1 MALSSELR
9 AQILRYYHVEKWR
22 AGSIAREL
30 HIHRGTVQ
38 RVLAQAGLP
47 KIGAL
52 PRPSQIDG
60 YLPFID
66 QTLMKCPTLAASR
79 LYAMVY
85 ERGYRGSPHH
95 FRHLISLHRP
105 RPVTEAYLH
114 LRPRFDAFE
123 WMLAVLQKKVAVQEL
138 KYQTDDLPDLEV
150 LLNRLY
156 AGKLSDRNKSLAI
169 IAWRRGLTART
180 ICSFLG
186 ISSSTYNVYKRT
198 FAEGGSQSLFS
209 RKPGSQRKSD
219 DETLKN
225 AIFKVLHEPPSNYGI
240 NRTTWTMQL
249 LRKVLGEN
257 GNAACPEVI
266 RAITRAAGYR
276 WRKARIVLTSADPA
290 YSEKLDRIHSILAS
304 LQSDEAFFSID
315 EYGPFA
321 VKMCSGRKLVLPGEQ
336 PVVPQWQKSRGSL
349 IVTAALELSSNQ
361 VTHFY
366 SDHKNTDEM
375 IKMMNVLVAK
385 YADRR
390 KIYLSWDA
398 ASWHIAKRLNQH
410 IEEHNAAGATSG
422 AVVVGTAP
430 LPAGAQFL
438 NVVESVF
445 SGMSRAIIQNS
456 DYPSLDDAKG
466 AIDRYFDERNDQ
478 FQKYPRRAGRKMW
491 GKEREPATFSDSSN
505 CKDPRYR

>member
-1 MALSSELR
+1 MALSSELK
-9 AQILRYYHVEKWR
+9 AQILRCYYVEKSP
-22 AGSIAREL
+22 AATIARQL
-30 HIHRGTVQ
+30 HIHRGIVQ
-38 RVLAQAGLP
+38 RILAQAGLP

-52 PRPSQIDG
+52 PRPSQIDA
-60 YLPFID
+60 YLPFIQ
-66 QTLMKCPTLAASR
+66 QTLITFPTLTASR

-95 FRHLISLHRP
+95 FRYQISLHRP
-105 RPVTEAYLH
+105 QPVTEAYPH
-114 LRPRFDAFE
+114 LRPSFDAFE
-123 WMLAVLQKKVAVQEL
+123 WMLAVLQKKVAVHDL
-138 KYQTDDLPDLEV
+138 KHQMDDLPDLEL

-156 AGKLSDRNKSLAI
+156 SGKLSDRNKSLAI
-169 IAWRRGLTART
+169 IARRRGLSVRT
-180 ICSFLG
+180 ICAFLG
-186 ISSSTYNVYKRT
+186 ISSSTYNVYKRS
-198 FAEGGSQSLFS
+198 FAAGGSQALFS
-209 RKPGSQRKSD
+209 RKSPPRKSEN
-219 DETLKN
+219 ETLKT
-225 AIFKVLHEPPSNYGI
+225 AIFKVIHEPPSNYGI
-240 NRTTWTMQL
+240 NRTTWTMHL

-266 RAITRAAGYR
+266 RAITRAAGYS

-290 YSEKLDRIHSILAS
+290 YSEKLDHIHSILAS
-304 LQSDEAFFSID
+304 LQSNEAFFSID

-321 VKMCSGRKLVLPGEQ
+321 VKMYGGRKLASAGEQ

-361 VTHFY
+361 ITHFY

-375 IKMMNVLVAK
+375 IKMMDVLVAK

-398 ASWHIAKRLNQH
+398 ASWHIAKRLNKN
-410 IEEHNAAGATSG
+410 IEEHNAAVARSG
-422 AVVVGTAP
+422 AVVVETAP

-438 NVVESVF
+438 NVIESVF
-445 SGMSRAIIQNS
+445 SGMSRAIIENS
-456 DYPSLDDAKG
+456 DYPSLDDAKR
-466 AIDRYFDERNDQ
+466 AIDRYFDERNYQ
-478 FQKYPRRAGRKMW
+478 FQKHPRRAGRKIW